1 MTYNEI
7 DKLAQDAASKLDKGA
22 DLGTVYAYHALREV
36 YELYRCGKKPREQAD
51 RDRRL
56 IAHAYRRWEQDMER
70 HFALC
75 RERNEQLLRAGTL
88 RSELMKG
95 LGHRP
100 AEELLGIACACISAM
115 AGEETLARRCRQIY
129 GGTDSGEV
137 VA

>member
-36 YELYRCGKKPREQAD
+36 YELYRCGKKPREQAE
-51 RDRRL
+51 RDWRL

-95 LGHRP
+95 LGHRSGGG
-100 AEELLGIACACISAM
+100 A
-115 AGEETLARRCRQIY
+115 AGDRLRLYQRHGRRGDAGSPLPSDLWR
-129 GGTDSGEV
+129 DR
-137 VA
+137 